1 MTAFDT
7 VVDRDL
13 DDLDAGVIGP
23 VLAGSDLAAAGEAAT
38 FNLAIVHHPAVVV
51 GAACAEDVAV
61 AVAWAVEHD
70 LPVAVQATGHGAVTP
85 ADGAMLITTQRMRAV
100 SIDPVRRTA
109 RADAGTRWRDVI
121 DAAAIHG
128 LAPLAGSSSQVGV
141 VGYTLG
147 GGIGLLARQYGF
159 AADLVRS
166 VTLVGADGIA
176 RVVDAA
182 SDPELFWA
190 VRGGKGNF
198 GIVTE
203 IEFGLVEI
211 SELYTGSIFFAVES
225 ATDVLTAYQ
234 AWAPGLPERTTT
246 SIAVL
251 RLPPLETVPPPL
263 RGRTVVHLRY
273 AHNGA
278 PAEGEHLLASM
289 LRSGVIVA
297 QAAGSMPFALTDAV
311 HHDPTQPVPILE
323 RTTQLR
329 ELSDDAVKHIIAAV
343 GSGPDAALFMVEV
356 RQLGGALARQ
366 PAVPNAVAGRDGAYA
381 VVAFGV
387 LVPGGED
394 TVRAAEQRLMDDL
407 RPWASGTALVNF
419 LGDATTPQDV
429 ARAWTPDVHA
439 RLLRVKERVDPGNVF
454 RFGHA
459 LV

>member
-1 MTAFDT
+1 MPAIDLSAAT
-7 VVDRDL
+7 DL
-13 DDLDAGVIGP
+13 DDLDARVIGP
-23 VLAGSDLAAAGEAAT
+23 VLAGSDPDAAAEAAT
-38 FNLAIVHHPAVVV
+38 FNLAVVHRPAVVV
-51 GAACAEDVAV
+51 GAACAEDVVA
-61 AVAWAVEHD
+61 AVAWAVDHD
-70 LPVAVQATGHGAVTP
+70 LPVAVQATGHGAVAP
-85 ADGAMLITTQRMRAV
+85 ADGALLVTTHRMRAV

-109 RADAGTRWRDVI
+109 RAEAGTRWRDVI

-128 LAPLAGSSSQVGV
+128 LAPLSGSSSQVGV

-166 VTLVGADGIA
+166 VTIVGADGLA
-176 RVVDAA
+176 RLVDAA

-198 GIVTE
+198 GVVTE

-211 SELYTGSIFFAVES
+211 SEIYAGSIFFASES
-225 ATDVLTAYQ
+225 AVDVLTAYQ
-234 AWAPGLPERTTT
+234 AWAPTLPERTTT

-278 PAEGEHLLASM
+278 PAEGSQLLAPM
-289 LRSGVIVA
+289 LRSGVVMAQVA
-297 QAAGSMPFALTDAV
+297 GPMPFALTDAV
-311 HHDPTQPVPILE
+311 HQDPTQPMPILE

-329 ELSDDAVKHIIAAV
+329 ELSDDVVKRIAA
-343 GSGPDAALFMVEV
+343 AASPGADSVLFMVEV

-381 VVAFGV
+381 VVALGP
-387 LVPGGED
+387 LVPGGEAV
-394 TVRAAEQRLMDDL
+394 VRAAGQRLMEDL
-407 RPWASGTALVNF
+407 QPWTSGTALLNF

-439 RLLRVKERVDPGNVF
+439 RLLRVKHRVDPNNAF

-459 LV
+459 LG